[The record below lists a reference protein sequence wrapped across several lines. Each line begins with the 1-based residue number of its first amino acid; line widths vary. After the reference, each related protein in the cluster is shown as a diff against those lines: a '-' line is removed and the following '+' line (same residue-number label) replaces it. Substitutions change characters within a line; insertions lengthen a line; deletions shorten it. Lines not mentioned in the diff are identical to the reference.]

1 MYPCIHVSMYLCI
14 YVSMYLYIYIP
25 TYLRTYIPAYLPT
38 YIPTCLH
45 TYVPKYLP
53 TYLHTYLHTYF
64 LDQHPISQLHMQ
76 KSPISIAR
84 WAPPV
89 PVSHCGPADHLMASE
104 TLSLSVTVWGRIK
117 NVSHCSDPKRLRC
130 AACHVNLLRLE
141 AVIEVEVLLL
151 TSWWTM
157 RELQSTS
164 IIKYLQV
171 L

>member
-1 MYPCIHVSMYLCI
+1 MYLSIHESIYLCI

-25 TYLRTYIPAYLPT
+25 THLHTYRPTDLHSYLPPSLPT
-38 YIPTCLH
+38 YI
-45 TYVPKYLP
+45 
-53 TYLHTYLHTYF
+53 HTYF

-104 TLSLSVTVWGRIK
+104 TLSLPVTVWRIK